1 MMSRETTTPSIGHAL
16 LREGAFELL
25 ASSSITRY
33 EREARRLAK
42 ESGLVQE
49 VRASAELRARFR
61 TRLLELLED
70 VASQPLRVPSEFEAA
85 ILLCVLVDL
94 DASDAQDVLNRA
106 SESSSPWIRSLATR
120 LTTPSS
126 GSAARHVPPTN
137 DLACAQ

>member
-1 MMSRETTTPSIGHAL
+1 MIGHAL

-25 ASSSITRY
+25 ASSTITRY

-49 VRASAELRARFR
+49 LRVSAELRARFR

-70 VASQPLRVPSEFEAA
+70 VASQTLRVPSEFEAA

-94 DASDAQDVLNRA
+94 DASDAHDVLNRA
-106 SESSSPWIRSLATR
+106 SESSSPWIRSLAMR
-120 LTTPSS
+120 LTAPCS
-126 GSAARHVPPTN
+126 GSEARHVPPTN

>member
-1 MMSRETTTPSIGHAL
+1 MMPRGTTTPSIDHAL

-25 ASSSITRY
+25 ASSTITRY

-42 ESGLVQE
+42 ESGLVPE
-49 VRASAELRARFR
+49 LRVSAELRARVQ

-94 DASDAQDVLNRA
+94 DASNAHDVLDRA

-120 LTTPSS
+120 LTTPPP
-126 GSAARHVPPTN
+126 GSEPRHVHPTN
-137 DLACAQ
+137 DLSYAH